1 MFSRSGIIVGV
12 MMKDWKGK
20 HLIIVGAARQ
30 GLALAKYFSGHGVK
44 VTVTDQKD
52 DKVINAV
59 LQDFQEGEVNWVLG
73 GHPIELLDEADALS
87 LSGGI
92 PLSIPFVQQAIKR
105 GIPLTNDSQEF
116 MNIVNCRVI
125 GITGSAGKTTTTLLV
140 GKMAEDA
147 YGKEHTWVGGNIGN
161 PLIAVVDQI
170 KDEDIAVIEL
180 SSFQLELMTSVPE
193 IACVLN
199 VTPNHLDR
207 HGTMN
212 EYTRAKARI
221 LTCQSSSDIAIL
233 NRDDE
238 GSWNLRNDVQGRLLT
253 FGLTRPEPGLT
264 GTYLEGKM
272 ISYWDGSSSRE
283 LVPVS
288 SIHLRGEHN
297 LLNVLAACAIAFAA
311 DLPLESMIN
320 GVEALTGVDHRLEY
334 IRTWNGADWYNDSIA
349 TAPERS
355 IAAINSFQEPLVL
368 LAGGRDKDLPWQ
380 DFARLVLKKVKQ
392 LILFGEA
399 VDLIEQALQDEI
411 DKGIKKVPYQKCAN
425 LKEAVLK
432 AADIVEAG
440 DVVLLSPGG
449 TSFDEFVDFTE
460 RGERFRKWVQKLS

>member
-1 MFSRSGIIVGV
+1 

-30 GLALAKYFSGHGVK
+30 GLALAKYLSGHGVK

-59 LQDFQEGEVNWVLG
+59 QQDFQEGEINWVLG
-73 GHPIELLDEADALS
+73 GHPIELLDDADALS

-116 MNIVNCRVI
+116 MDIVTCPVI

-253 FGLTRPEPGLT
+253 FGLTRPAPGLT

-272 ISYWDGSSSRE
+272 ISYWDGSSSRD
-283 LVPVS
+283 LIPVS
-288 SIHLRGEHN
+288 SIQLRGEHN
-297 LLNVLAACAIAFAA
+297 LLNTLAACAVAFAA
-311 DLPLESMIN
+311 DIPVKSMIN
-320 GVEALTGVDHRLEY
+320 GVEALSGVDHRLEY

-368 LAGGRDKDLPWQ
+368 LAGGRDKDLPWD
-380 DFARLVLKKVKQ
+380 DFARLVLQRVKQ

-399 VDLIEQALQDEI
+399 ADLIIRVLQDEI
-411 DKGIKKVPYQKCAN
+411 TSGIEEIPYQKCAN

-449 TSFDEFVDFTE
+449 TSFDEFVDFAE
-460 RGERFRKWVQKLS
+460 RGERFRKWVQELS

>member
-1 MFSRSGIIVGV
+1 

-30 GLALAKYFSGHGVK
+30 GLALAKYLSGHGMK
-44 VTVTDQKD
+44 ITITDQKD
-52 DKVINAV
+52 DKVINAA
-59 LQDFQEGEVNWVLG
+59 LQDFQEEEINWALG
-73 GHPIELLDEADALS
+73 GHPIELLDDADALS

-92 PLSIPFVQQAIKR
+92 PLSIPFVQQAIQR

-116 MNIVNCRVI
+116 MDIVTCPVI

-147 YGKEHTWVGGNIGN
+147 YGREHTWVGGNIGN
-161 PLIAVVDQI
+161 PLISVVDQI
-170 KDEDIAVIEL
+170 KDEDIAVVEL

-221 LTCQSSSDIAIL
+221 LTCQSSSDIAVL

-253 FGLTRPEPGLT
+253 FGLTRPAPGLK
-264 GTYLEGKM
+264 GMYLEGKM
-272 ISYWDGSSSRE
+272 ISYWDGSFSRE
-283 LVPVS
+283 LVPIS
-288 SIHLRGEHN
+288 TIRLRGEHN
-297 LLNVLAACAIAFAA
+297 LLNTLAACAIAFAA
-311 DLPLESMIN
+311 DLTLESMIN
-320 GVEALTGVDHRLEY
+320 GVEALSGVEHRLEY
-334 IRTWNGADWYNDSIA
+334 IRTWKGADWYNDSIA

-380 DFARLVLKKVKQ
+380 DFAQLVLQRVKQ

-399 VDLIEQALQDEI
+399 ADLIELALQDEI
-411 DKGIKKVPYQKCAN
+411 KSGFEEIPYQKCAN

-432 AADIVEAG
+432 AADIVEAR

-449 TSFDEFVDFTE
+449 TSFDEFVDFAE
-460 RGERFRKWVQKLS
+460 RGERFRKWVQELS

>member
-1 MFSRSGIIVGV
+1 

-30 GLALAKYFSGHGVK
+30 GLALAKYLSGHGVK

-59 LQDFQEGEVNWVLG
+59 LQDFQEGEINWVLG
-73 GHPIELLDEADALS
+73 GHPIELLDDADALS

-92 PLSIPFVQQAIKR
+92 PLSIPFVQQAIQR
-105 GIPLTNDSQEF
+105 GILLTNDSQEF
-116 MNIVNCRVI
+116 MDIVTCSVI

-147 YGKEHTWVGGNIGN
+147 YGREHTWVGGNIGN

-221 LTCQSSSDIAIL
+221 LTSQSSSDIAIL

-253 FGLTRPEPGLT
+253 FGLTRPAPGLA

-272 ISYWDGSSSRE
+272 ISYWDGSSSRG

-297 LLNVLAACAIAFAA
+297 LLNALAACAIAVAA

-320 GVEALTGVDHRLEY
+320 GVEALSGVDHRLEY
-334 IRTWNGADWYNDSIA
+334 IRTWKGADWYNDSIA

-399 VDLIEQALQDEI
+399 ADLIKQALQDEI
-411 DKGIKKVPYQKCAN
+411 DKGIEEIPYQICAN

-449 TSFDEFVDFTE
+449 TSFDEFVDFAE
-460 RGERFRKWVQKLS
+460 RGERFRKWVQELS

>member
-1 MFSRSGIIVGV
+1 

-30 GLALAKYFSGHGVK
+30 GLALAKYLSGYGMK
-44 VTVTDQKD
+44 ITVTDQKD
-52 DKVINAV
+52 DKVILAE
-59 LQDFQEGEVNWVLG
+59 LQDFQEGEINWALG
-73 GHPIELLDEADALS
+73 GHPIELLDDADALS

-92 PLSIPFVQQAIKR
+92 PLSIPFVQQAIQR

-116 MNIVNCRVI
+116 MDIVTCPVI

-147 YGKEHTWVGGNIGN
+147 YGREHTWVGGNIGN
-161 PLIAVVDQI
+161 PLISVVDQI
-170 KDEDIAVIEL
+170 KDEDIAVVEL

-207 HGTMN
+207 HGTMK

-221 LTCQSSSDIAIL
+221 LTGQSSSDIAVL

-253 FGLTRPEPGLT
+253 FGLTRPELGLK
-264 GTYLEGKM
+264 GMYLEGKM
-272 ISYWDGSSSRE
+272 ISYWDGSFSRE
-283 LVPVS
+283 LVPIS
-288 SIHLRGEHN
+288 TIRLRGEHN
-297 LLNVLAACAIAFAA
+297 LLNTLAACAIAFAA
-311 DLPLESMIN
+311 DLPLESMVN
-320 GVEALTGVDHRLEY
+320 GIESLSGIEHRLEY
-334 IRTWNGADWYNDSIA
+334 IRTWKEADWYNDSIA

-355 IAAINSFQEPLVL
+355 IAAINSFQEPLIL

-380 DFARLVLKKVKQ
+380 DFARLVLQRVKQ

-399 VDLIEQALQDEI
+399 ADLIELALQDEI
-411 DKGIKKVPYQKCAN
+411 KSGFEEIPYQKCAN
-425 LKEAVLK
+425 MKEAVLK

-449 TSFDEFVDFTE
+449 TGFDEFADFAE
-460 RGERFRKWVQKLS
+460 RGERFRKWVQELS

>member
-1 MFSRSGIIVGV
+1 
-12 MMKDWKGK
+12 MKDWKGK

-30 GLALAKYFSGHGVK
+30 GLALAKYLSGHGVK

-59 LQDFQEGEVNWVLG
+59 LQDFQEGEINWVLG
-73 GHPIELLDEADALS
+73 GHPIELLDDADALS

-92 PLSIPFVQQAIKR
+92 PLSIPFVQQAIQR

-116 MNIVNCRVI
+116 MDIVTCPVI
-125 GITGSAGKTTTTLLV
+125 GITGSAGKTTTTLVV

-147 YGKEHTWVGGNIGN
+147 YGREHTWVGGNIGN

-253 FGLTRPEPGLT
+253 FGLTRPAPGLT

-272 ISYWDGSSSRE
+272 ISCWDGSSSRE

-297 LLNVLAACAIAFAA
+297 LLNTLAACAIAVAA

-320 GVEALTGVDHRLEY
+320 GVEALSGVDHHLEY
-334 IRTWNGADWYNDSIA
+334 IRTWKGADWYNDSIA

-399 VDLIEQALQDEI
+399 ADLIKQALQDEI
-411 DKGIKKVPYQKCAN
+411 DKGIEEIPYQICAN

-449 TSFDEFVDFTE
+449 TSFDEFVDFAE
-460 RGERFRKWVQKLS
+460 RGERFRKWVQELS

>member
-1 MFSRSGIIVGV
+1 MI
-12 MMKDWKGK
+12 KDWKGK

-30 GLALAKYFSGHGVK
+30 GLALAKYLSGHGVK

-59 LQDFQEGEVNWVLG
+59 LQDFQEGEINWALG
-73 GHPIELLDEADALS
+73 GHPIELLDDADALS

-92 PLSIPFVQQAIKR
+92 PLSIPFVKQAIQR

-116 MNIVNCRVI
+116 MDIVTCPVI

-140 GKMAEDA
+140 GKMAENA
-147 YGKEHTWVGGNIGN
+147 YGREHTWVGGNIGN

-170 KDEDIAVIEL
+170 KDEDIAVVEL

-253 FGLTRPEPGLT
+253 FGLTRPAPGLM
-264 GTYLEGKM
+264 GTYLAGKM
-272 ISYWDGSSSRE
+272 ISYWDGTSSKD
-283 LVPVS
+283 LIPVS
-288 SIHLRGEHN
+288 SVRLRGEHN
-297 LLNVLAACAIAFAA
+297 LLNTLAACAVAFAA
-311 DLPLESMIN
+311 DLPVESMIN
-320 GVEALTGVDHRLEY
+320 GVEALSGVDHRLEY
-334 IRTWNGADWYNDSIA
+334 IRTWKGADWYNDSVA

-368 LAGGRDKDLPWQ
+368 LAGGRDKDLPWH
-380 DFARLVLKKVKQ
+380 DFARLVLQRVKQ

-399 VDLIEQALQDEI
+399 ADLIERALQDEI
-411 DKGIKKVPYQKCAN
+411 KSGIEEIPYQKYAN

-432 AADIVEAG
+432 AADIAEAG

-449 TSFDEFVDFTE
+449 TSFDEFVDFAE
-460 RGERFRKWVQKLS
+460 RGERFRKWVQELS